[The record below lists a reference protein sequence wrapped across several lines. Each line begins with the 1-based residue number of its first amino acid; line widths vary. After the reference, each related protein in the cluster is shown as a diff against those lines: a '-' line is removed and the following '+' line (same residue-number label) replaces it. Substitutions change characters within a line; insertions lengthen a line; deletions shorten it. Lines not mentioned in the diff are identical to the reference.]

1 MKETTKTLID
11 LTEVTTIAT
20 GSSVLLADSA
30 GKGQRISPANLKAA
44 LNVANYDDVLDNVF
58 VMCHRKSDNY
68 PVAYRPSEW
77 TAQQNAGEVSTGVL
91 IIDGGRHLVIAPTE
105 ADTRMLWSSAEVGTG
120 YYKADRISAQQDFD
134 GKGNQQRIMAL
145 DTVRADGDGYAPG
158 FCASYS
164 RLNANGKGT
173 PAGSWWLPSLGEL
186 YLIAANLKK
195 INYALGKITGAKKLR
210 TDEAY
215 WSSTEYSLR
224 SEWPLHLGSMDQT
237 TSFKAQ
243 YQRLVWPV
251 SAYCKETYHNKNN
264 KKR

>member
-11 LTEVTTIAT
+11 FTLVTTIAT

-58 VMCHRKSDNY
+58 VMCHRKSDNF

-77 TAQQNAGEVSTGVL
+77 TAQQNAGEVATGVL
-91 IIDGGRHLVIAPTE
+91 IIDGGRQLVIAPTE
-105 ADTRMLWSSAEVGTG
+105 AGTTMLWSSAAAGTG
-120 YYKADRISAQQDFD
+120 TSYYKTDRMTAQQDFD

-145 DTVRADGDGYAPG
+145 STVAADGDGYAPG
-158 FCASYS
+158 FCAAYS

-195 INYALGKITGAKKLR
+195 INYALGKINGAKKLS
-210 TDEAY
+210 TSTSY
-215 WSSTEYSLR
+215 WSSTEYSSTYAWALY
-224 SEWPLHLGSMDQT
+224 MDYLYQST
-237 TSFKAQ
+237 GNKTQ
-243 YQRLVWPV
+243 LQRLVRPV
-251 SAYCKETYHNKNN
+251 SAFSSSL
-264 KKR
+264 

>member
-91 IIDGGRHLVIAPTE
+91 IIDGGRQLVIAPTE
-105 ADTRMLWSSAEVGTG
+105 ADTRMLWSSAAAGTG
-120 YYKADRISAQQDFD
+120 TSYYKADRMTAQQDFD
-134 GKGNQQRIMAL
+134 GKGNHQRIMAL

-195 INYALGKITGAKKLR
+195 INYALGKINGAKKLR

-215 WSSTEYSLR
+215 WSSTEFSSSYAWGLN
-224 SEWPLHLGSMDQT
+224 LGYMYQNGSY
-237 TSFKAQ
+237 KAQ
-243 YQRLVWPV
+243 TQRLVRPV
-251 SAYCKETYHNKNN
+251 SAYSLSL
-264 KKR
+264 

>member
-11 LTEVTTIAT
+11 FEVVTTIAT

-58 VMCHRKSDNY
+58 VMCHRKSNNY

-77 TAQQNAGEVSTGVL
+77 TAQQNAGEVATGVL
-91 IIDGGRHLVIAPTE
+91 IIDGGRQLVIAPTE
-105 ADTRMLWSSAEVGTG
+105 AGTTMFWSSAAAGTG
-120 YYKADRISAQQDFD
+120 TSYYKPDRMTAQQDFD

-195 INYALGKITGAKKLR
+195 INYALGKINGAKKLGAG
-210 TDEAY
+210 DAY
-215 WSSTEYSLR
+215 WSSTEDSSTYAWILY
-224 SEWPLHLGSMDQT
+224 LGSMLQNGST
-237 TSFKAQ
+237 KTQ
-243 YQRLVWPV
+243 GQRLVRPV
-251 SAYCKETYHNKNN
+251 SAFSLAL
-264 KKR
+264 

>member
-1 MKETTKTLID
+1 MKETTKTLND
-11 LTEVTTIAT
+11 FTLVTTIAT

-77 TAQQNAGEVSTGVL
+77 TAQQNAGEVATGVL
-91 IIDGGRHLVIAPTE
+91 IIDGGRQLVIAPTE
-105 ADTRMLWSSAEVGTG
+105 ADTTMLWSSAAAGTG
-120 YYKADRISAQQDFD
+120 TSYYKTDRLVAQQDFD

-145 DTVRADGDGYAPG
+145 DTVRADGNGYAPG

-195 INYALGKITGAKKLR
+195 INYALGKINGAKKLG
-210 TDEAY
+210 TGNAY
-215 WSSTEYSLR
+215 WSSTEDSSSYAWFLY
-224 SEWPLHLGSMDQT
+224 LGSM
-237 TSFKAQ
+237 AQ
-243 YQRLVWPV
+243 GTNNKSQNQRLVRPV
-251 SAYCKETYHNKNN
+251 SAFSSSL
-264 KKR
+264 

>member
-1 MKETTKTLID
+1 MNETTKTLID
-11 LTEVTTIAT
+11 FTQVTTIAT

-58 VMCHRKSDNY
+58 VMCHRKSDGY

-77 TAQQNAGEVSTGVL
+77 TAQQNAGEVATGVL
-91 IIDGGRHLVIAPTE
+91 IIDGGRQLVIAPTE
-105 ADTRMLWSSAEVGTG
+105 SNTTMLWSSAQVGTG
-120 YYKADRISAQQDFD
+120 ESYYKPDRLAAQQDFD
-134 GKGNQQRIMAL
+134 GKANQQRIMAL
-145 DTVRADGDGYAPG
+145 SQVAADGDGYAPG

-195 INYALGKITGAKKLR
+195 INYALGKINGAKKLS
-210 TDEAY
+210 TEDAY
-215 WSSTEYSLR
+215 WSSTENSSSGAWSLF
-224 SEWPLHLGSMDQT
+224 LGSMIQLN
-237 TSFKAQ
+237 SYKPQ
-243 YQRLVWPV
+243 PQGLVRPV
-251 SAYCKETYHNKNN
+251 SAFSSAL
-264 KKR
+264 

>member
-1 MKETTKTLID
+1 MEETTKTLID
-11 LTEVTTIAT
+11 FTLVTTIAT
-20 GSSVLLADSA
+20 GGSILLTDSA

-77 TAQQNAGEVSTGVL
+77 TAQQNNGEVATGVL
-91 IIDGGRHLVIAPTE
+91 IIDGGRQLVIAPTE
-105 ADTRMLWSSAEVGTG
+105 ANTAMLWSSAAAGTG
-120 YYKADRISAQQDFD
+120 TSYYKSDRMMAQQDFD

-145 DTVRADGDGYAPG
+145 SAVAADGDGYAPG
-158 FCASYS
+158 FCAAYS

-195 INYALGKITGAKKLR
+195 INYALGKINGAKKLG
-210 TDEAY
+210 TGNAY
-215 WSSTEYSLR
+215 WSSTEISSAYA
-224 SEWPLHLGSMDQT
+224 WTLHLGNMTQGNYY
-237 TSFKAQ
+237 KPQ
-243 YQRLVWPV
+243 YQRLVRPV
-251 SAYCKETYHNKNN
+251 SAYSSSL
-264 KKR
+264 

>member
-11 LTEVTTIAT
+11 FEVVTTIAT
-20 GSSVLLADSA
+20 GNSVLLADSA

-77 TAQQNAGEVSTGVL
+77 TAQQNAGEVSSGVL
-91 IIDGGRHLVIAPTE
+91 IIDGGRQLVIAPTE
-105 ADTRMLWSSAEVGTG
+105 AGTTMLWSSAAAGTG
-120 YYKADRISAQQDFD
+120 ASYYKTDRMTAQQDFD

-195 INYALGKITGAKKLR
+195 INYALGKINGAKKLS
-210 TDEAY
+210 TSTSY
-215 WSSTEYSLR
+215 WSSTEHSSTDAWILSLGGVGQD
-224 SEWPLHLGSMDQT
+224 SNI
-237 TSFKAQ
+237 KAQ
-243 YQRLVWPV
+243 NQRRVRPV
-251 SAYCKETYHNKNN
+251 SAFSSSL
-264 KKR
+264 

>member
-1 MKETTKTLID
+1 MEETTKTLID
-11 LTEVTTIAT
+11 FEVVTTIAT
-20 GSSVLLADSA
+20 GSSVLLANSA
-30 GKGQRISPANLKAA
+30 GRGQRISPANLKAA

-58 VMCHRKSDNY
+58 VMCHRKSDNF

-77 TAQQNAGEVSTGVL
+77 TAQQNAGEVATGVL
-91 IIDGGRHLVIAPTE
+91 IIDGGRQLVIAPTE
-105 ADTRMLWSSAEVGTG
+105 AGTTMFWSSAAAGTG
-120 YYKADRISAQQDFD
+120 TSYYKPDRMTAQQDFD

-195 INYALGKITGAKKLR
+195 INYALGKINGAKKLS
-210 TDEAY
+210 TSTSY
-215 WSSTEYSLR
+215 WSSTEYSSPGAWL
-224 SEWPLHLGSMDQT
+224 LDLGGMYQGYFNKT
-237 TSFKAQ
+237 Q
-243 YQRLVWPV
+243 YQRLVRPV
-251 SAYCKETYHNKNN
+251 SAFSSSL
-264 KKR
+264 

>member
-11 LTEVTTIAT
+11 FTLVTTIAT
-20 GSSVLLADSA
+20 GSSILLADSA

-44 LNVANYDDVLDNVF
+44 LNVVNYDDVLDNVF
-58 VMCHRKSDNY
+58 VMCHRKRDNY

-77 TAQQNAGEVSTGVL
+77 TAQQNAGEVATGVL
-91 IIDGGRHLVIAPTE
+91 IIDGGRQLVIAPTE
-105 ADTRMLWSSAEVGTG
+105 TDTTMFWSSAAAGTG
-120 YYKADRISAQQDFD
+120 TSYYKTERMTAQQDFD

-195 INYALGKITGAKKLR
+195 INYALGKINGAKKLS
-210 TDEAY
+210 TSISY
-215 WSSTEYSLR
+215 WSSTEDSSAGAWL
-224 SEWPLHLGSMDQT
+224 LHLGYMYQLSLI
-237 TSFKAQ
+237 KAQ
-243 YQRLVWPV
+243 YQRLIRPV
-251 SAYCKETYHNKNN
+251 SAFSLSL
-264 KKR
+264 

>member
-11 LTEVTTIAT
+11 FTLVTTIET
-20 GSSVLLADSA
+20 GGSILLAGSA

-68 PVAYRPSEW
+68 PVAFKPSEW
-77 TAQQNAGEVSTGVL
+77 TAQQNNGEVATGVL
-91 IIDGGRHLVIAPTE
+91 IIDGGRQLVIAPTE
-105 ADTRMLWSSAEVGTG
+105 ADTTMFWSSAEAGTG
-120 YYKADRISAQQDFD
+120 ASYYKTDRMTAQQDFD

-145 DTVRADGDGYAPG
+145 STVAADGDGYAPG
-158 FCASYS
+158 FCAAYS

-195 INYALGKITGAKKLR
+195 INYALGKINGAKKLG
-210 TDEAY
+210 TGNVY
-215 WSSTEYSLR
+215 WSSTESSSTYAWRLY
-224 SEWPLHLGSMDQT
+224 LGGMY
-237 TSFKAQ
+237 Q
-243 YQRLVWPV
+243 YGSNKTQEQRLVRPV
-251 SAYCKETYHNKNN
+251 SAFSSAL
-264 KKR
+264 